1 MCVCVCVCVCVC
13 ARAHT
18 LDAVSLQLELSFCAK
33 SEEKLIYILKQK
45 SELGVPV
52 NHGRVLFRK
61 QVAPGVTLTIDFE
74 NIDSCSVIFL
84 LY

>member
-1 MCVCVCVCVCVC
+1 MCVCVCVCLC
-13 ARAHT
+13 AHS
-18 LDAVSLQLELSFCAK
+18 LAVVSVQLELSFCAK

-45 SELGVPV
+45 IELGVPV
-52 NHGRVLFRK
+52 NPGRVLFRK
-61 QVAPGVTLTIDFE
+61 QVAPGVTLIIHFE

>member
-1 MCVCVCVCVCVC
+1 MCVCVCVCVCV
-13 ARAHT
+13 RAHT

-52 NHGRVLFRK
+52 IMGEYFSESRLLLELPS
-61 QVAPGVTLTIDFE
+61 QLTLKTLI
-74 NIDSCSVIFL
+74 L
-84 LY
+84 AQ